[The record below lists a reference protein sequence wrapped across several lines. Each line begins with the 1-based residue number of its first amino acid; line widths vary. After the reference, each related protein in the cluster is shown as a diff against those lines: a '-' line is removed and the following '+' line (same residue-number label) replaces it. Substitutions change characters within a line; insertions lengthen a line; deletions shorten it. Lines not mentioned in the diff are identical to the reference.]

1 MIRSA
6 GQPDDKIFRTIP
18 SLKIAEP
25 TAYNQINSDSMKFQ
39 LFRGLSEGLSLTSTF
54 ILIIPILILAFTSLR
69 KKRYAK
75 PLMMSLGVLFLTGL
89 IQNQL
94 LLPVSEDQ
102 AELAGL
108 FALMIQPPLAFYFL
122 FGFITKD
129 ESKKDMVAGIT
140 VFVVAVLAL
149 LIYEGPKLHAFLI
162 IYGLG
167 LVLVLLFGLPILI
180 ETIRDHQMEGNGLG
194 KVILMASYLAG
205 RIVSL
210 LVWMGY
216 VLFEIHMVYLSR
228 FFQLGI
234 VMLSVTSAI
243 GLWLDHRKET
253 SVQRARMPLIK
264 STLFR

>member
-1 MIRSA
+1 
-6 GQPDDKIFRTIP
+6 
-18 SLKIAEP
+18 
-25 TAYNQINSDSMKFQ
+25 MKFQ

-54 ILIIPILILAFTSLR
+54 ILILPLLFLAFTPLR
-69 KKRYAK
+69 KRRYSK
-75 PLMMSLGVLFLTGL
+75 PLMLSLGVLFLTGL
-89 IQNQL
+89 FQNHL
-94 LLPVSEDQ
+94 LLPINDDTSD
-102 AELAGL
+102 LTGL
-108 FALMIQPPLAFYFL
+108 IAMMIQPPLAFYFL

-140 VFVVAVLAL
+140 VFILAVMAL

-180 ETIRDHQMEGNGLG
+180 ETIRDHQIEGNGLG
-194 KVILMASYLAG
+194 KVILMASYLAA

-210 LVWMGY
+210 MVWVGY
-216 VLFEIHMVYLSR
+216 VLFEIHMIYLSR

-234 VMLSVTSAI
+234 IILSVTMAI
-243 GLWLDHRKET
+243 GLWLDNMKET
-253 SVQRARMPLIK
+253 AIAKARMPLIK

>member
-1 MIRSA
+1 
-6 GQPDDKIFRTIP
+6 
-18 SLKIAEP
+18 
-25 TAYNQINSDSMKFQ
+25 MKFQ

-54 ILIIPILILAFTSLR
+54 ILIIPILLIALTTLR
-69 KKRYAK
+69 RRKYAK
-75 PLMMSLGVLFLTGL
+75 PLLLSLAALFMTGI

-94 LLPVSEDQ
+94 LLPVTEEQ
-102 AELAGL
+102 AEMAGL

-129 ESKKDMVAGIT
+129 EARKDMVAGIT
-140 VFVVAVLAL
+140 VFIVAVVAL

-167 LVLVLLFGLPILI
+167 LVLVLLFGLPVLI
-180 ETIRDHQMEGNGLG
+180 DAIRDHQMEGNGLG
-194 KVILMASYLAG
+194 KLILMASYMAA

-210 LVWMGY
+210 LVWVGY

-234 VMLSVTSAI
+234 LILSVTMAI
-243 GLWLDHRKET
+243 GLWLENRRET
-253 SVQRARMPLIK
+253 STQRSRMPLMK

>member
-1 MIRSA
+1 
-6 GQPDDKIFRTIP
+6 
-18 SLKIAEP
+18 
-25 TAYNQINSDSMKFQ
+25 MKFQ

-54 ILIIPILILAFTSLR
+54 ILIIPILLIALTTLR
-69 KKRYAK
+69 RRKYAK
-75 PLMMSLGVLFLTGL
+75 PLLLSLAALFMTGI

-94 LLPVSEDQ
+94 LLPVTEEQ
-102 AELAGL
+102 AEMAGL

-129 ESKKDMVAGIT
+129 EARKDMVAGIT
-140 VFVVAVLAL
+140 VFIVAVVAL

-167 LVLVLLFGLPILI
+167 LVLVLLFGLPVLI
-180 ETIRDHQMEGNGLG
+180 DAIRDHQMEGNGLG
-194 KVILMASYLAG
+194 KLILLASYMAA

-210 LVWMGY
+210 LVWVGY

-234 VMLSVTSAI
+234 LILSATMAI
-243 GLWLDHRKET
+243 GLWLENRRET
-253 SVQRARMPLIK
+253 STQRSRMPLIK

>member
-1 MIRSA
+1 
-6 GQPDDKIFRTIP
+6 
-18 SLKIAEP
+18 
-25 TAYNQINSDSMKFQ
+25 MKFQ

-54 ILIIPILILAFTSLR
+54 ILLIPILILAFSSLR
-69 KKRYAK
+69 KRKYSK
-75 PLMMSLGVLFLTGL
+75 PLLMSLSVLFITGL

-94 LLPVSEDQ
+94 VFPVSEDTS
-102 AELAGL
+102 EMAGL

-122 FGFITKD
+122 FGFITKE

-140 VFVVAVLAL
+140 VFIVAVLAL

-167 LVLVLLFGLPILI
+167 LVLVLLFGLPILF
-180 ETIRDHQMEGNGLG
+180 ESIRDHQIEGNGLG
-194 KVILMASYLAG
+194 KLILMASYLTA

-210 LVWMGY
+210 MVWVGY

-228 FFQLGI
+228 FFQLGVLI
-234 VMLSVTSAI
+234 LSVTMAI
-243 GLWLDHRKET
+243 GLWLDNRKET
-253 SVQRARMPLIK
+253 AVQRARMPLIK

>member
-1 MIRSA
+1 
-6 GQPDDKIFRTIP
+6 
-18 SLKIAEP
+18 
-25 TAYNQINSDSMKFQ
+25 MKFQ

-54 ILIIPILILAFTSLR
+54 ILIIPILLLALTTLR
-69 KKRYAK
+69 RRKYAK
-75 PLMMSLGVLFLTGL
+75 PLLLSLGALFLTGI

-94 LLPVSEDQ
+94 LLPVNEETS
-102 AELAGL
+102 ELAGL
-108 FALMIQPPLAFYFL
+108 FALMVQPPLAFYFL

-129 ESKKDMVAGIT
+129 EARKDMVAGIT
-140 VFVVAVLAL
+140 VFVVAVIAL

-167 LVLVLLFGLPILI
+167 LVLVLLFGLPILVDA
-180 ETIRDHQMEGNGLG
+180 IRDHQMEGNGLG
-194 KVILMASYLAG
+194 KLILLASYMAA

-210 LVWMGY
+210 LVWVGY

-234 VMLSVTSAI
+234 LILSVTMAI
-243 GLWLDHRKET
+243 GLWLENRRET
-253 SVQRARMPLIK
+253 AAQRSRMPLIK